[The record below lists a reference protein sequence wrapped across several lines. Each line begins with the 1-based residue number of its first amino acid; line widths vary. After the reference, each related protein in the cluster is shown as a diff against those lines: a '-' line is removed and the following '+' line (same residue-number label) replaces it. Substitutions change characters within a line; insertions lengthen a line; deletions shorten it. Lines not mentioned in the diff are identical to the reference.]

1 VKAELRM
8 SNIKSM
14 KLYTHVE
21 RIENELA
28 ELGHAPEDGLT
39 VDELSAFDQLHY
51 HGTEALDHALQ
62 RLSAVPGQHWLEV
75 GSGIGGPA
83 RYLAQ
88 RGNLQMAALELQP
101 DQNELA
107 TQLTRRCNMTS
118 QVEHL
123 CGDFLNYDFAGQ
135 TFDAIVSW
143 LALYHIPDR
152 PLLLQRC
159 RQRLKPGGYF
169 YTEDLCSLA
178 SIDANQLADLEYDLY
193 AITLPRIEAYRSDL
207 EGAGFE
213 VEHCDDMSA
222 DWSEFTRVRLA
233 AYRAERARH
242 VRVHDEATVQ
252 ALDDFYSAVDHHFG
266 SGKLGG
272 LRLCARRRD

>member
-1 VKAELRM
+1 M
-8 SNIKSM
+8 NNIKSM

-28 ELGHAPEDGLT
+28 ELRHTRGDELT

-62 RLSAVPGQHWLEV
+62 RLAAAPAQHWLEI

-88 RGNLQMAALELQP
+88 QGQLQMTALELQP

-107 TQLTRRCNMTS
+107 IQLSRRCNMS
-118 QVEHL
+118 SRVDHR
-123 CGDFLNYDFAGQ
+123 CGDFLNYDFSGQ
-135 TFDAIVSW
+135 RFDAIVSW
-143 LALYHIPDR
+143 LALYHIPER
-152 PLLLQRC
+152 PLLLERC
-159 RQRLKPGGYF
+159 HELLKPGGWF

-178 SIDANQLADLEYDLY
+178 TMDATQLADLERDLY
-193 AITLPRIEAYRSDL
+193 AITLPRIDAYRRDL
-207 EGAGFE
+207 ENAGFE
-213 VEHCDDMSA
+213 VEDCDDVSA
-222 DWSEFTRVRLA
+222 AWSEFTHVRLA
-233 AYRAERARH
+233 AWRAERARH
-242 VRVHDEATVQ
+242 ERVHGEATVQ

>member
-1 VKAELRM
+1 M
-8 SNIKSM
+8 SDIKSM

-28 ELGHAPEDGLT
+28 ELGHAPADDLT

-62 RLSAVPGQHWLEV
+62 RLSAAPGQHWLEI

-88 RGNLQMAALELQP
+88 HGQLQMTALELQS

-107 TQLTRRCNMTS
+107 TQLTRRCNMSS
-118 QVEHL
+118 QVDHL

-135 TFDAIVSW
+135 TFDAVVSW
-143 LALYHIPDR
+143 LALYHIPER
-152 PLLLQRC
+152 PLLLERC
-159 RQRLKPGGYF
+159 HQLLKPGGYF

-178 SIDANQLADLEYDLY
+178 AMDATQLADLERDLY
-193 AITLPRIEAYRSDL
+193 AITLPRIEAYRRDL

-222 DWSEFTRVRLA
+222 DWSEFTRVRLSG
-233 AYRAERARH
+233 YRAERARH

-252 ALDDFYSAVDHHFG
+252 ALDDFYHAVDHHFG

-272 LRLCARRRD
+272 LRLCARRKRLNP

>member
-1 VKAELRM
+1 
-8 SNIKSM
+8 M

-28 ELGHAPEDGLT
+28 ELGRARGDELT
-39 VDELSAFDQLHY
+39 VDESSAFDQLHY
-51 HGTEALDHALQ
+51 HGTEALDRALQ
-62 RLSAVPGQHWLEV
+62 RLSAALGQHWLEI

-88 RGNLQMAALELQP
+88 HGQLQMTALELQA

-107 TQLTRRCNMTS
+107 IQLTRRCNMST
-118 QVEHL
+118 QVDHL
-123 CGDFLNYDFAGQ
+123 CGDFLDYDFTGQ

-143 LALYHIPDR
+143 LALYHIPER
-152 PLLLQRC
+152 SLLLQRC
-159 RQRLKPGGYF
+159 HELLNPGGYF

-178 SIDANQLADLEYDLY
+178 TMDATQLADLERDLY
-193 AITLPRIEAYRSDL
+193 AITLPRIDEYRRDL

-233 AYRAERARH
+233 AWRAEHARH
-242 VRVHDEATVQ
+242 VRVHDQATVQ

>member
-1 VKAELRM
+1 M
-8 SNIKSM
+8 SDIKSM

-21 RIENELA
+21 RIVNELA
-28 ELGHAPEDGLT
+28 EFGHAPTDELT

-62 RLSAVPGQHWLEV
+62 RLIAAPGQHWLEI

-88 RGNLQMAALELQP
+88 HSQLQITALELQP
-101 DQNELA
+101 DQHELA
-107 TQLTRRCNMTS
+107 TQLSRRCNMTS
-118 QVEHL
+118 RVDHR

-143 LALYHIPDR
+143 LALYHIPER
-152 PLLLQRC
+152 PLLLERC
-159 RQRLKPGGYF
+159 HQLLKPGGYF

-178 SIDANQLADLEYDLY
+178 AMDATQLADLERDLY

-233 AYRAERARH
+233 GYRAERARH
-242 VRVHDEATVQ
+242 VRVHDETTVQ

>member
-1 VKAELRM
+1 M
-8 SNIKSM
+8 NNIKSM

-21 RIENELA
+21 RIENELT
-28 ELGHAPEDGLT
+28 ELGHVPEDDLT
-39 VDELSAFDQLHY
+39 VDELNAFDQLHY

-62 RLSAVPGQHWLEV
+62 IIAAEPGHHWLEI

-88 RGNLQMAALELQP
+88 HGKLQMAALELQP

-107 TQLTRRCNMTS
+107 AQLTRRCNMTS
-118 QVEHL
+118 QVDHL

-135 TFDAIVSW
+135 SFDAIVSW
-143 LALYHIPDR
+143 LALYHIPER
-152 PLLLQRC
+152 SLLLERC
-159 RQRLKPGGYF
+159 HALLKPRGYF

-178 SIDANQLADLEYDLY
+178 TMDNVQLADLERDLY
-193 AITLPRIEAYRSDL
+193 AITLPRIEQYRCDL
-207 EGAGFE
+207 EEAGFE
-213 VEHCDDMSA
+213 VKHCHDVSA
-222 DWSEFTRVRLA
+222 DWAEFTRVRLG

-242 VRVHDEATVQ
+242 QRVHGAVTVQ

-272 LRLCARRRD
+272 LRLCARRLD

>member
-1 VKAELRM
+1 M

-28 ELGHAPEDGLT
+28 ELGHARGDELM
-39 VDELSAFDQLHY
+39 VDELSALDQLHY
-51 HGTEALDHALQ
+51 HGTDALDHALQ
-62 RLSAVPGQHWLEV
+62 RLSAAPGQHWLEI

-88 RGNLQMAALELQP
+88 HGHLQMTALELQP

-107 TQLTRRCNMTS
+107 IELTGRCNMSS

-123 CGDFLNYDFAGQ
+123 CGDFLNYDFNGQ
-135 TFDAIVSW
+135 SFDAIVSW
-143 LALYHIPDR
+143 LALYHIPER
-152 PLLLQRC
+152 PVLLERC
-159 RQRLKPGGYF
+159 HQLLNPGGYF

-178 SIDANQLADLEYDLY
+178 PMDATQLVDLERDLY
-193 AITLPRIEAYRSDL
+193 AITLPRIEEYCRDL
-207 EGAGFE
+207 EDAGFE
-213 VEHCDDMSA
+213 VEHCDDMSP
-222 DWSEFTRVRLA
+222 DWSEFTRIRLA

-252 ALDDFYSAVDHHFG
+252 ALDDFYRAVDHHFG